1 MSDMMQENKDK
12 NQDIEEYKSEGKDVQ
27 EASTSH
33 STKHYARLLAL
44 LLTLVLAGLCAMAA
58 LVIYIDPFFH
68 YHAPLADFPY
78 IVDNQLSQNPG
89 MARNMTYNACIIGSS
104 MTVNFDTDDFKD
116 ICGFDTLKLSYS
128 GAYPKD
134 DSNILEIIYDEGSLS
149 RKTNGVDAVFFA
161 MDIPVMAA
169 DTDAVKYPRPE
180 YLYDDNIF
188 NDVKYLLNKD
198 VLFQYIIRPVV
209 QGKGSDLSEIYY
221 IWWTPEYYNIKWVMQ
236 NYEEPEKVDEEM
248 AADTLIPATQENLDI
263 NILPYVEA
271 HPETEFYFFFP
282 PYSILY
288 WHNVM
293 QENTLEATF
302 TQYQYVADRLLNYD
316 NVHLFYFQDMDEV
329 TDLNNYAD
337 YSHYKP
343 EINKYM
349 VECFKSGD
357 HEIKSTKEMED
368 ALSKMRAII
377 DGFDFETLLST
388 DWG

>member
-1 MSDMMQENKDK
+1 MSDMMQENKK
-12 NQDIEEYKSEGKDVQ
+12 IQNAGN
-27 EASTSH
+27 

-44 LLTLVLAGLCAMAA
+44 LLALVLAGLCAMAA
-58 LVIYIDPFFH
+58 LVAYVDPFFH

-149 RKTNGVDAVFFA
+149 RKTNGMDAVFFA

-169 DTDAVKYPRPE
+169 DTDTVKYPRPE

-198 VLFQYIIRPVV
+198 VLFQYIFRPIV
-209 QGKGSDLSEIYY
+209 QGKGSDLSEIYFS
-221 IWWTPEYYNIKWVMQ
+221 WWTPEYYNIQWVMHT
-236 NYEEPEKVDEEM
+236 YEEPEKVDEEM
-248 AADTLIPATQENLDI
+248 AADTLIPATQENLDV

-293 QENTLEATF
+293 QENKLEATF
-302 TQYQYVADRLLNYD
+302 TQYQYVADRLLDYE
-316 NVHLFYFQDMDEV
+316 NVHLFYFQDMEEV

-349 VECFKSGD
+349 VECFKKGD

>member
-1 MSDMMQENKDK
+1 MSDMMQENKK
-12 NQDIEEYKSEGKDVQ
+12 IQNAGN
-27 EASTSH
+27 

-44 LLTLVLAGLCAMAA
+44 LLALVLAGLCAMAA
-58 LVIYIDPFFH
+58 LVAYVDPFFH
-68 YHAPLADFPY
+68 YHAPLTDFPY

-149 RKTNGVDAVFFA
+149 RKTNGMDAVFFA

-169 DTDAVKYPRPE
+169 DTDTVKYPRPE

-198 VLFQYIIRPVV
+198 VLFQYIFRPIV
-209 QGKGSDLSEIYY
+209 QGKGSDLSEIYFS
-221 IWWTPEYYNIKWVMQ
+221 WWTPEYYNIQWVMHT
-236 NYEEPEKVDEEM
+236 YEEPEKVDEEM
-248 AADTLIPATQENLDI
+248 AADTLIPATQENLDV

-302 TQYQYVADRLLNYD
+302 TQYQYVADRLLDYD
-316 NVHLFYFQDMDEV
+316 NVHLFYFQDMEEV

-349 VECFKSGD
+349 VECFKKGD